1 MNTSWVV
8 RVRTLL
14 FPPADRD
21 DQARDRSAYSRLT
34 IPHSFKP
41 QLSVV
46 EAFVAAATAFL
57 RIFLGCLLFAVWG
70 TYTLAAWSTIQNLFL
85 RVAAVF
91 VMFLLFLLVVFSL
104 MLAGAALARMLS
116 PRRR

>member
-8 RVRTLL
+8 RARTLL
-14 FPPADRD
+14 FPPAEPEDRT
-21 DQARDRSAYSRLT
+21 RDRSAYSRLA

-46 EAFVAAATAFL
+46 EAFVAATTAFL
-57 RIFLGCLLFAVWG
+57 RIFLGCLLFAFWG
-70 TYTLAAWSTIQNLFL
+70 AYTLAAWSRIPNLL
-85 RVAAVF
+85 VRLAAELAL
-91 VMFLLFLLVVFSL
+91 MLLFLTVCLL
-104 MLAGAALARMLS
+104 LLAASSALARILS